1 LGDVVL
7 ISALIYNEGHAMIP
21 DLTGEGML
29 PPGSHEATMTEIRR
43 RFGTG
48 NPVRTRL
55 MKGLESVLQ
64 MARKVGASLF
74 YLDGSF
80 VTDKKEPG
88 DWDAVLLLP
97 AGARIGS
104 KEAIAL
110 ADRPELR
117 KRYGGDLFTVM
128 EEDTEV
134 LAHYVERVFVRD
146 RHGRAKGLIL
156 FRLNRKETKDGI
168 DQE

>member
-1 LGDVVL
+1 
-7 ISALIYNEGHAMIP
+7 MIP
-21 DLTGEGML
+21 ALTGDGML
-29 PPGSHEATMTEIRR
+29 PPGSHEATVEEVRR

-48 NPVRTRL
+48 NRTRTRL
-55 MKGLESVLQ
+55 MRGLQAVLR
-64 MARKVGASLF
+64 MAGMAGASLL

-97 AGARIGS
+97 VGARIWS
-104 KEAIAL
+104 KEALAL
-110 ADRPELR
+110 ADRPEIR
-117 KRYGGDLFTVM
+117 KRHGGDLFTMM

-134 LAHYVERVFVRD
+134 LAHYLEGVFVRD
-146 RHGRAKGLIL
+146 RHGRAKGMLVL
-156 FRLNRKETKDGI
+156 RLKGKENDHGA

>member
-1 LGDVVL
+1 
-7 ISALIYNEGHAMIP
+7 MIP
-21 DLTGEGML
+21 PLTGEGML
-29 PPGSHEATMTEIRR
+29 PPGSHEATVNEIRR

-48 NPVRTRL
+48 NSGRMRL
-55 MKGLESVLQ
+55 MKGLEAVLRL
-64 MARKVGASLF
+64 ARKVGASRL

-80 VTDKKEPG
+80 VTDKSEPG

-97 AGARIGS
+97 ADARTGS

-117 KRYGGDLFTVM
+117 KRYGGDLFTMM

-134 LAHYVERVFVRD
+134 LAHYVEGVFVRD
-146 RHGRAKGLIL
+146 RHGRAKGLVIL
-156 FRLNRKETKDGI
+156 RLDRKETKDGV

>member
-1 LGDVVL
+1 
-7 ISALIYNEGHAMIP
+7 MIP
-21 DLTGEGML
+21 DLTGEGTL
-29 PPGSHEATMTEIRR
+29 PPGRHEATVDEIRR
-43 RFGTG
+43 RFGSG

-55 MKGLESVLQ
+55 MKGLEVILR
-64 MARKVGASLF
+64 MARKVGATLL

-97 AGARIGS
+97 TSARIWS

-110 ADRPELR
+110 ADRPEVR
-117 KRYGGDLFTVM
+117 KRYGGDLFTVS

-134 LAHYVERVFVRD
+134 LAHYVEGVFVHD
-146 RHGRAKGLIL
+146 RHGREKGLVAL
-156 FRLNRKETKDGI
+156 RLKKREMTDGV
-168 DQE
+168 D

>member
-1 LGDVVL
+1 
-7 ISALIYNEGHAMIP
+7 MIP
-21 DLTGEGML
+21 ELTGEGML
-29 PPGSHEATMTEIRR
+29 PPGRHEATVEEIRR
-43 RFGTG
+43 RFGSG
-48 NPVRTRL
+48 NLVRSRL
-55 MKGLESVLQ
+55 MKGLDAVLR
-64 MARKVGASLF
+64 MARKVGADLL

-97 AGARIGS
+97 AGARIWS

-110 ADRPELR
+110 ADRPDVR
-117 KRYGGDLFTVM
+117 KRYDGDLFTVS

-134 LAHYVERVFVRD
+134 LAHYVEGVFVHD
-146 RHGRAKGLIL
+146 RNGRAKGLVVL
-156 FRLNRKETKDGI
+156 RLKRKEMKNGI

>member
-1 LGDVVL
+1 
-7 ISALIYNEGHAMIP
+7 MIP
-21 DLTGEGML
+21 QLTGEGML
-29 PPGSHEATMTEIRR
+29 PPGSHQATVNEIRR

-55 MKGLESVLQ
+55 MKGLEAVLR
-64 MARKVGASLF
+64 MAMKIGASLL

-97 AGARIGS
+97 TGARIGS

-110 ADRPELR
+110 ADRPEVR
-117 KRYGGDLFTVM
+117 KRYGGDLFTM
-128 EEDTEV
+128 MDEDTEV
-134 LAHYVERVFVRD
+134 LAHYIEGVFVRD
-146 RHGRAKGLIL
+146 RHGRAKGLVL
-156 FRLNRKETKDGI
+156 LRLDRKETKDGV